1 MPDCW
6 TYRQVP
12 CWPWLVCSV
21 ASYKATGSL
30 ALAMAVGLAV
40 GVVCNIVNGIIVT
53 RFNAPP
59 FIATLAMQ
67 TVARGAALQ
76 YTSGQN
82 IYQIGNYV
90 VFGQSS
96 VGPIPTPV
104 LFMVGIGV
112 VTWYLLRHTRL
123 GRSLYAIGGN
133 AEAARASGINVNAV
147 KMKAYLI
154 NGVFVGIAGVLFMS
168 RVNAGLPNAGIMA
181 EFEAMTSAII
191 GGTSFSGGIGTA
203 SGTLAGAFIMG
214 ILNNIM
220 NLMRVQSYMQQ
231 IVRGAIIALA
241 VCYDIYS
248 KKKRKHASSAPG
260 SKASFSLAR
269 LEIKNTQKEGM
280 YDEEVDR
287 CCPCVLGVLFLS
299 DSCRGSCRSTGES
312 VSDCVHCTGS
322 GRFLCRLAG
331 QCHSR

>member
-1 MPDCW
+1 MSSPDLVN
-6 TYRQVP
+6 TIRKYSSRYSIYLVLAAMIVISSIISPVFLSTLNITNISRQISITTILAFGATILIIAGLLDLSAGSV
-12 CWPWLVCSV
+12 LALAGVLSV

-248 KKKRKHASSAPG
+248 KKKRE
-260 SKASFSLAR
+260 AR
-269 LEIKNTQKEGM
+269 KL
-280 YDEEVDR
+280 
-287 CCPCVLGVLFLS
+287 
-299 DSCRGSCRSTGES
+299 
-312 VSDCVHCTGS
+312 GS
-322 GRFLCRLAG
+322 GVKSEFQPG
-331 QCHSR
+331 QA

>member
-1 MPDCW
+1 MSSPDLVN
-6 TYRQVP
+6 TIRKYSSRYSIYLVLAAMIVISSIISPVFLSTLNITNISRQISITTILAFGATILIIAGLLDLSAGSV
-12 CWPWLVCSV
+12 LALAGVLSV

-53 RFNAPP
+53 RFNTPP

-248 KKKRKHASSAPG
+248 KKKREARKLGSRVKSEFQPG
-260 SKASFSLAR
+260 QA
-269 LEIKNTQKEGM
+269 
-280 YDEEVDR
+280 
-287 CCPCVLGVLFLS
+287 
-299 DSCRGSCRSTGES
+299 
-312 VSDCVHCTGS
+312 
-322 GRFLCRLAG
+322 
-331 QCHSR
+331 

>member
-1 MPDCW
+1 VSSPDLVN
-6 TYRQVP
+6 TIRKYSSRYSIYLVLAAMIVISSIISPVFLSTLNITNISRQISITTILAFGATILIIAGLLDLSAGSV
-12 CWPWLVCSV
+12 LALAGVLSV

-248 KKKRKHASSAPG
+248 KKKREARKLGSRVNSEFQPG
-260 SKASFSLAR
+260 QA
-269 LEIKNTQKEGM
+269 
-280 YDEEVDR
+280 
-287 CCPCVLGVLFLS
+287 
-299 DSCRGSCRSTGES
+299 
-312 VSDCVHCTGS
+312 
-322 GRFLCRLAG
+322 
-331 QCHSR
+331 